1 MPNKC
6 CCIFPL
12 RGATI
17 AIGLVVAVVSIGL
30 LVATLIHKNPMI
42 IHLTVIN
49 SILPWVYII
58 ICAVGAVVGIYT
70 IFASAVGK
78 LPLMRLGKFLFWL
91 FFAIATIWETAS
103 FALAVINR
111 SKSVDTCEQANPSS
125 NGTDTSGNAT
135 TTGFLGMNLGDTY
148 GLANCSQAVQAGLI
162 GIGVMLF
169 AGSLFMF
176 YFATV
181 VSSYSTRLRERK
193 LGHRLRDHSDWDD
206 SVRDLTATYRDDV
219 ESAPRYQM
227 KPLNQQKKKNKFG
240 LPKFKLG
247 RN

>member
-6 CCIFPL
+6 FCIFPL

-17 AIGLVVAVVSIGL
+17 AIGVAVAAVSIAL
-30 LVATLIHKNPMI
+30 LVATFIHKNPMI
-42 IHLTVIN
+42 IHL
-49 SILPWVYII
+49 SIISPVLPWVYII
-58 ICAVGAVVGIYT
+58 ICAVGALVGIYT
-70 IFASAVGK
+70 TFASIVGK
-78 LPLMRLGKFLFWL
+78 LPLMRLGKLLFWL
-91 FFAIATIWETAS
+91 FFAVATIWETAS
-103 FALAVINR
+103 FALAAINR
-111 SKSVDTCEQANPSS
+111 SKSVDTCEQANPS
-125 NGTDTSGNAT
+125 NGATGNTT
-135 TTGFLGMNLGDTY
+135 TTGFLGMNLGNTY

-181 VSSYSTRLRERK
+181 VSSYCTRLRERK

-206 SVRDLTATYRDDV
+206 SVRDLSAAYREDN

-227 KPLNQQKKKNKFG
+227 KPLSQQKKKSKFA
-240 LPKFKLG
+240 LPKFKFG